1 MAMDDPSRSRSTGAV
16 DRDRPVGS
24 ARWSTVGTAR
34 DEEDPGRGV
43 IPTGAFRLFR
53 LLAAVPGRRND
64 ALAVVNG
71 FFGDALDDQGSSLAL
86 PMTWRSDT
94 GGEVST
100 DRVSLG
106 RAFPDATDRLA
117 LLVHGLMSTESVWGF
132 PGDPK
137 TTYGSLLARDH
148 CVTPIWLR
156 YNSGRHISTNGRELA
171 RMLHDLVAAWPV
183 PVRDITLIGH
193 SMGGLVIRSACHYAS
208 ATRPWRDYPQL
219 RRSWTSKVR
228 RMVLIGV
235 PNTGAPLEVFANWTS
250 AALWSLPI
258 PATRLLGLG
267 LDVRSAGIRDLR
279 FGSITDE
286 DWREK
291 DPDARVRPVPHRVDV
306 LRRAGYL
313 IIAGGVGGDTDHP
326 LTQVFGDAFVTP
338 SSASGAVR
346 EMAEEV
352 LFPGSTVQLFPKV
365 NHIALAHRPEV
376 YAEIHRWWP

>member
-1 MAMDDPSRSRSTGAV
+1 MIPAGA
-16 DRDRPVGS
+16 
-24 ARWSTVGTAR
+24 
-34 DEEDPGRGV
+34 
-43 IPTGAFRLFR
+43 IRLLR
-53 LLAAVPGRRND
+53 LLAAVPDRRDD

-71 FFGDALDDQGSSLAL
+71 FFGDALDDQKSSLAL
-86 PMTWRSDT
+86 PMTFRT
-94 GGEVST
+94 GACEVSV
-100 DRVSLG
+100 DRAGLR
-106 RAFPDATDRLA
+106 RAFPEATGRIV

-137 TTYGSLLARDH
+137 TNYGSLLERDH
-148 CVTPIWLR
+148 GVTPIGLR

-193 SMGGLVIRSACHYAS
+193 SMGGLVIRSACYYAS
-208 ATRPWRDYPQL
+208 ATRPWRDYAHL
-219 RRSWTSKVR
+219 RRSWTSRVNR
-228 RMVLIGV
+228 VVLIGV

-286 DWREK
+286 DWLEK
-291 DPDARVRPVPHRVDV
+291 DPDARARPIPHRVAA
-306 LRRAGYL
+306 LRRAAYL
-313 IIAGGVGGDTDHP
+313 IVAGGVTGDPTHP
-326 LTQVFGDAFVTP
+326 LAQVFGDAFVTA
-338 SSASGAVR
+338 SSASGTLGESADH
-346 EMAEEV
+346 V
-352 LFPGSTVQLFPKV
+352 LFPGSTVRLFPRM

-376 YAEIHRWWP
+376 YTEIDKWWPDRS

>member
-1 MAMDDPSRSRSTGAV
+1 M
-16 DRDRPVGS
+16 
-24 ARWSTVGTAR
+24 
-34 DEEDPGRGV
+34 

>member
-1 MAMDDPSRSRSTGAV
+1 M
-16 DRDRPVGS
+16 
-24 ARWSTVGTAR
+24 
-34 DEEDPGRGV
+34 
-43 IPTGAFRLFR
+43 IPTGAIRLFR

-71 FFGDALDDQGSSLAL
+71 FFGDSLDDQGSSLAL
-86 PMTWRSDT
+86 PMTWRSAT
-94 GGEVST
+94 GGEISA
-100 DRVSLG
+100 DRAGLG
-106 RAFPDATDRLA
+106 QAFPHATDRIVLLA
-117 LLVHGLMSTESVWGF
+117 HGLMSTESVWGF

-137 TTYGSLLARDH
+137 TSYGSLLARDH
-148 CVTPIWLR
+148 GVTPIWLR

-208 ATRPWRDYPQL
+208 ATRPWRDYTHL
-219 RRSWTSKVR
+219 RRSWTSRVR
-228 RMVLIGV
+228 RVVLIGV
-235 PNTGAPLEVFANWTS
+235 PNTGAPLEAFANWTS

-279 FGSITDE
+279 FGSIADE
-286 DWREK
+286 DWLEK
-291 DPDARVRPVPHRVDV
+291 DPDAQVRPVPHRVAV
-306 LRRAGYL
+306 LRRAAYL
-313 IIAGGVGGDTDHP
+313 IIAGGVGADADHP

-338 SSASGAVR
+338 SSASGALGD
-346 EMAEEV
+346 MADEV
-352 LFPGSTVQLFPKV
+352 LFPGSTVRLFPKM

-376 YAEIHRWWP
+376 YAEIDRWWP